1 MQLAIIAALER
12 EIQPLVRNWQRTQFA
27 HDGRNFTCY
36 RHEDLLVMA
45 GGIGCEAAK
54 RAACAMVAQYQPRM
68 LVSAGF
74 AGALIR
80 TLKVGNVIVPNVIID
95 SVSGAEYRC
104 NLGEGVLGG
113 GILVSA
119 GQVAGSASKPE
130 LVEKFHA
137 LAVDMEAAGVAEVA
151 REEQIGFRC
160 VKAIS
165 DESEFPMPPVNRFID
180 DHGTFETA
188 RFARWL
194 ALRPAI
200 WPSAIALARNSNR
213 AAQALC
219 DWLREKTAS
228 GLQPATV
235 VKLAGPELSE
245 VKN

>member
-1 MQLAIIAALER
+1 
-12 EIQPLVRNWQRTQFA
+12 
-27 HDGRNFTCY
+27 
-36 RHEDLLVMA
+36 
-45 GGIGCEAAK
+45 
-54 RAACAMVAQYQPRM
+54 M
-68 LVSAGF
+68 LVSAGL

-80 TLKVGNVIVPNVIID
+80 SLKVGSVIVPNVIID
-95 SVSGAEYRC
+95 AATGAEYRC

-119 GQVAGSASKPE
+119 GQVAGCASKPQ

-151 REEQIGFRC
+151 RERQIGFRC

-165 DESEFPMPPVNRFID
+165 DESEFAMPPMERFI
-180 DHGTFETA
+180 GMQGNFETA
-188 RFARWL
+188 KFARWL
-194 ALRPAI
+194 AFRPAM
-200 WPSAIALARNSNR
+200 WPSVMALARNSNR

-219 DWLREKTAS
+219 AWLREKTAS

-235 VKLAGPELSE
+235 VRLAGSELSE